1 MSNDDLCLAYECPI
15 SEVPEELLYVCS
27 ELGSECSQ
35 CDHRCPS
42 SWVPLY

>member
-15 SEVPEELLYVCS
+15 SEVPEELLHVCS

-42 SWVPLY
+42 SWIPLY